1 MRLMKAS
8 FGRSKGFLD
17 YARNDIIAAAGR
29 FFDAAFGLRF
39 ATPGLIP
46 ATSIVATVP
55 RTDRSFQLTSE
66 PMRFPPLE
74 VIGSSPRFPLRKSHW
89 LFLRALQT
97 PE

>member
-1 MRLMKAS
+1 MKAS

-74 VIGSSPRFPLRKSHW
+74 VIDSSPRFPLRKSHW